1 MQYYAAPTGVDKR
14 KRIASPYPKKSLGQ
28 CFLTD
33 EDTARQIVAALEI
46 REGDIVVE
54 IGPGRGILTRRL
66 VTTPARIIA
75 VEIDQRLLPKLRR
88 SLSKFG
94 NLELR
99 HADFLET
106 DLAEL
111 IPEGPAKIVGN
122 LPYHLV
128 SEIIF
133 KLFSHAHRA
142 REDEKLPWVE
152 RAILMMQSEVAQRVV
167 ASEGN
172 KTYGI
177 LSIFCQLEA
186 KVASLFKVPAA
197 CFSPKPKV
205 DGEVVQLSLH
215 KKPPVYPKNWQVLER
230 IVRWCFHR
238 RRKML
243 RTTLSSLAGVHP
255 FWQEVE
261 LDFRRRPEELSPAEW
276 VTLADGIHE
285 RQQQKKHHANGSAD
299 SR

>member
-1 MQYYAAPTGVDKR
+1 MD
-14 KRIASPYPKKSLGQ
+14 
-28 CFLTD
+28 
-33 EDTARQIVAALEI
+33 ALEI
-46 REGDIVVE
+46 QPGDVVVE
-54 IGPGRGILTRRL
+54 IGPGRGILTRHL
-66 VTTPARIIA
+66 AATPAKITA
-75 VEIDQRLLPKLRR
+75 VEIDARLLPKLEQ
-88 SLSKFG
+88 SLSKFD
-94 NLELR
+94 NVKLQ

-106 DLAEL
+106 SLTD
-111 IPEGPAKIVGN
+111 IIKEGPAKVVGN

-133 KLFSHAHRA
+133 KLFRHARA
-142 REDEKLPWVE
+142 ARDDKNTPWVE
-152 RAILMMQSEVAQRVV
+152 RAVLMMQKEVARRVV

-186 KVASLFKVPAA
+186 QVESMLEVPAA

-205 DGEVVQLSLH
+205 DGDVVKFVPYKTPS
-215 KKPPVYPKNWQVLER
+215 VYPQNWQTLER

-243 RTTLSSLAGVHP
+243 RSTLSSLAGVHP
-255 FWQEVE
+255 FWQEAS
-261 LDFRRRPEELSPAEW
+261 LDFRRRPEDLSTGEW
-276 VTLADGIHE
+276 VNLADTIW
-285 RQQQKKHHANGSAD
+285 QLQQKKEQRSHGTPD